1 MQTEP
6 TNFYALKV
14 KISILH
20 HTVLIKTK
28 NIVVK
33 VCGLFEPIKNYLDN
47 FKDILEENC
56 YFSKE
61 EVIEAVKNSVVAA
74 VVPNNI
80 TIKYEVLNWKE
91 PLCIWKFWC
100 GNYC

>member
-6 TNFYALKV
+6 TNFFVLKV

-28 NIVVK
+28 DIVVK
-33 VCGLFEPIKNYLDN
+33 VWGLFEPISNYLDN

-56 YFSKE
+56 YLSKE
-61 EVIEAVKNSVVAA
+61 EVIEVVK
-74 VVPNNI
+74 I
-80 TIKYEVLNWKE
+80 RL
-91 PLCIWKFWC
+91 LL
-100 GNYC
+100 